1 MQNTEII
8 YIENTQKYKNVL
20 AVCAKSDLTGEPAP
34 NQFSANSAQK
44 NIINGGS
51 DYSIVL
57 VSVLKLNSSEDSIA
71 VLFKL

>member
-1 MQNTEII
+1 MQKN
-8 YIENTQKYKNVL
+8 KKNVM

-51 DYSIVL
+51 YCIVL
-57 VSVLKLNSSEDSIA
+57 VLVLKLNSSEDSIA
-71 VLFKL
+71 VLFEL